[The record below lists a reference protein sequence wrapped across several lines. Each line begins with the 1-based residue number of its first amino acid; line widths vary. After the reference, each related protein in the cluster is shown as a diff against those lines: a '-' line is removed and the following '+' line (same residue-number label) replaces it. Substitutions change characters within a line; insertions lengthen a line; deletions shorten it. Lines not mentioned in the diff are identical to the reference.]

1 MQINANRPSLLSRLI
16 SAVQNVSPKVRG
28 LFFAAVT
35 IVIWVGFI
43 IIARASSKGDLSG
56 LDIATLRI
64 LGASSVLLPI
74 GFWINKDR
82 ARAVVQTDA
91 YEALSFKPS
100 FWGLSPLERSL
111 TIQMGLSG
119 GLLYAVFSYSGFF
132 FAPAAHASV
141 LLPGSLP
148 LWTSLIA
155 LVLIAQP
162 INLHRLT
169 GLTLILIG
177 DLLVGGPSLLN
188 MFNNQGVWRGD
199 ALFILASISW
209 SFYTV
214 LVRQHGVKAVH
225 ATTAITVF
233 SFFTFIP
240 LYLLLCFLG
249 LIKSHLLDTPFSTL
263 AFHFLFQGVLS
274 VVVSGI
280 TFNQM
285 IRYFGPVRST
295 MITAVV
301 PGLSAVGAS
310 LLLGE
315 SMSFNVISGLA
326 LVTIGIVFG
335 VQRVVFKS

>member
-1 MQINANRPSLLSRLI
+1 MNLFNSFFARA
-16 SAVQNVSPKVRG
+16 SAAFSSSPKIRG
-28 LFFAAVT
+28 RFFALVT
-35 IVIWVGFI
+35 VVIWVGFI
-43 IIARASSKGDLSG
+43 IIARASSHGSLTG

-74 GFWINKDR
+74 GFWITKSR
-82 ARAVVQTDA
+82 RSTQSTTDLEQA
-91 YEALSFKPS
+91 GS
-100 FWGLSPLERSL
+100 FWGLSPLSRRL
-111 TIQMGLSG
+111 TVQMGLAG
-119 GLLYAVFSYSGFF
+119 GSLYAALCYSGFF

-155 LVLIAQP
+155 WLMIVRP
-162 INLHRLT
+162 INSNRMLGLVMILT
-169 GLTLILIG
+169 G

-188 MFNNQGVWRGD
+188 IFNNEGVWRGD
-199 ALFILASISW
+199 ALFMTASISW

-240 LYLLLCFLG
+240 LYLILCLSG
-249 LIKSHLLDTPFSTL
+249 LISSNLIEAPIPEIVFQ
-263 AFHFLFQGVLS
+263 FLFQGVLS

-301 PGLSAVGAS
+301 PGLSAIGAS
-310 LLLGE
+310 LILGE
-315 SMSFNVISGLA
+315 SMSLYVMCGLA
-326 LVTIGIVFG
+326 LVTLGIVFG
-335 VQRVVFKS
+335 VQRVPVKS

>member
-1 MQINANRPSLLSRLI
+1 MGMNPFNSFFARA
-16 SAVQNVSPKVRG
+16 SAAFSSSPKIRG
-28 LFFAAVT
+28 LFFALVT
-35 IVIWVGFI
+35 VVIWVGFI
-43 IIARASSKGDLSG
+43 IIARASSHGSLTG

-64 LGASSVLLPI
+64 LGASSILLPI
-74 GFWINKDR
+74 GFWINKSRRSIQGPTDLE
-82 ARAVVQTDA
+82 QTG
-91 YEALSFKPS
+91 S
-100 FWGLSPLERSL
+100 FWGLSPLSRRL
-111 TIQMGLSG
+111 TVQMGLAG
-119 GLLYAVFSYSGFF
+119 GSLYAALCYSGFF

-155 LVLIAQP
+155 WFMIAQP
-162 INLHRLT
+162 INSNRMLGLVMILT
-169 GLTLILIG
+169 G

-188 MFNNQGVWRGD
+188 IFNNEGVWRGD
-199 ALFILASISW
+199 ALFMMASISW

-240 LYLLLCFLG
+240 LYLALCLSG
-249 LIKSHLLDTPFSTL
+249 LISSNLIKAPISEIVFQ
-263 AFHFLFQGVLS
+263 FLFQGVLS

-301 PGLSAVGAS
+301 PGLSAIGAS
-310 LLLGE
+310 LILGE
-315 SMSFNVISGLA
+315 SMSLYVMCGLA
-326 LVTIGIVFG
+326 LVTLGIVFG
-335 VQRVVFKS
+335 VQRVPLKS